1 MVTTVGGE
9 TVLIT
14 PAGGVVRVSDGK
26 ILQSDLAN
34 LEYCAPVVH
43 EGMTYFIE
51 HGGKAIEQVA
61 MNEMERFGSSPVFAE
76 SRMYIRGKSYMY
88 CIGEK

>member
-51 HGGKAIEQVA
+51 QVA